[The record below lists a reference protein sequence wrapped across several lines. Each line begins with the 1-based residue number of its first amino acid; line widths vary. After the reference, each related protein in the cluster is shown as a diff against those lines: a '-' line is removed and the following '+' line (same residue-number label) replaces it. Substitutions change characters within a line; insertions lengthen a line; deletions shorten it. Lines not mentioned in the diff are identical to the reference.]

1 MDRLAVLQ
9 LFVRVVETGS
19 FSKAA
24 RAQGIVQPTV
34 SKQIAALEE
43 RLRAQLLHRTSRGL
57 SLTAAGQD
65 FYESAVR
72 LLGEFEEAEAR
83 VGRGQTSPVGRVR
96 VATSA
101 GLGRMYLV
109 PMLPAFFDR
118 YPDVIVDLNVS
129 ERHVSLVEDGIDVA
143 LRIGQLAD
151 STLVA
156 RRIGSTVA
164 VTVATSAYLARFG
177 EPQTPADLV
186 HHDCVA
192 FLFQGE
198 PQAWS
203 FNGPAGPISIEP
215 KGKVRSNDAEHIRAA
230 VRAGIGIGHNTSW
243 LYASDLASGKM
254 KRLLANY
261 APNPY
266 PIHAVCPGGRRIP
279 GRVRVF
285 IDFLAEICAADPHLR
300 IR

>member
-1 MDRLAVLQ
+1 MDRLATLQ

-34 SKQIAALEE
+34 SKQIAALED
-43 RLRAQLLHRTSRGL
+43 RLRAQLLNRTSRGL

-65 FYESAVR
+65 LYESAVR
-72 LLGEFEEAEAR
+72 LLGEFDEAEAR
-83 VGRGQTSPVGRVR
+83 IGRGQIAPAGLVR

-109 PMLPAFFDR
+109 PKLPAFFDR
-118 YPDVIVDLNVS
+118 FPGVAVDLNVS
-129 ERHVSLVEDGIDVA
+129 ERHVSLIEDGIDVA

-164 VTVATSAYLARFG
+164 ATVATPAYLARAG
-177 EPQTPADLV
+177 EPKTPADLAQ
-186 HHDCVA
+186 HDCIGFV
-192 FLFQGE
+192 FQGE
-198 PQAWS
+198 PQAWG
-203 FNGPAGPISIEP
+203 FTGPAGPITIEP

-230 VRAGIGIGHNTSW
+230 VLAGIGIGHNTSW
-243 LYASDLASGKM
+243 LYASDLASGKVR
-254 KRLLANY
+254 RLLTEY